1 MYDILIKKGEIID
14 GSGTKSFKADIGIKG
29 EIISAIAPTINE
41 NAKEIIDAD
50 GLVVSPGF
58 IDIHSHSD
66 FTLLLNPLGESKIRQ
81 GITTEL
87 VGNCGFTAA
96 PVRKKYF
103 DELMEY
109 LVNTVILN
117 GKLKRQ
123 WNWYSQKD
131 FLDTLASKGIAL
143 NIASLVGH
151 GTIRIAAVGFEK
163 REPSF
168 AELKKMLNMLEYE
181 MENGLFGLSTGLQYE
196 PGTFATTEELVELC
210 RVVSH
215 YGGIYATH
223 MKSEGN
229 YLLECISQAIDIA
242 EKTGVSVEISHLKAT
257 NPRNWSKIHEALR
270 LIDEANKDGL
280 SIDFDV
286 YPYIAFGSGLTD
298 LIPPQFKD
306 EGVHKMIAALKNEKS
321 KKDVI
326 SSMTGDFSSWENPM
340 ENNNW
345 NKVRIASVKTNKNKK
360 YEGKNINEVS
370 KEMGCSPYDAVIKLL
385 VEEKGS
391 VKMIFFG
398 MQEKGLQT
406 LMKHPHA
413 IFCTDGRA
421 TAPYGELSRG
431 KVHPRYY
438 GSFPR
443 ILGRYVNQK
452 KLLSLEEAV
461 NKMTLRPAQKI
472 GLKQRGLLKTGY
484 YADIT
489 IFDKTKIID
498 TATFDNPHS
507 YPEGI
512 MYVIVNGAIV
522 VSKGEHT
529 GRLPGKILKKL

>member
-1 MYDILIKKGEIID
+1 
-14 GSGTKSFKADIGIKG
+14 
-29 EIISAIAPTINE
+29 
-41 NAKEIIDAD
+41 
-50 GLVVSPGF
+50 
-58 IDIHSHSD
+58 
-66 FTLLLNPLGESKIRQ
+66 
-81 GITTEL
+81 
-87 VGNCGFTAA
+87 
-96 PVRKKYF
+96 
-103 DELMEY
+103 
-109 LVNTVILN
+109 
-117 GKLKRQ
+117 
-123 WNWYSQKD
+123 
-131 FLDTLASKGIAL
+131 
-143 NIASLVGH
+143 
-151 GTIRIAAVGFEK
+151 
-163 REPSF
+163 
-168 AELKKMLNMLEYE
+168 
-181 MENGLFGLSTGLQYE
+181 
-196 PGTFATTEELVELC
+196 
-210 RVVSH
+210 
-215 YGGIYATH
+215 

-257 NPRNWSKIHEALR
+257 NPQNWSKIHEALR
-270 LIDEANKDGL
+270 LIDEANKNGL
-280 SIDFDV
+280 YIDFDV

-306 EGVHKMIAALKNEKS
+306 EGIHKMIAALKNEKS

-421 TAPYGELSRG
+421 TAPYGELSKG

>member
-1 MYDILIKKGEIID
+1 
-14 GSGTKSFKADIGIKG
+14 
-29 EIISAIAPTINE
+29 
-41 NAKEIIDAD
+41 
-50 GLVVSPGF
+50 
-58 IDIHSHSD
+58 
-66 FTLLLNPLGESKIRQ
+66 
-81 GITTEL
+81 
-87 VGNCGFTAA
+87 
-96 PVRKKYF
+96 
-103 DELMEY
+103 
-109 LVNTVILN
+109 
-117 GKLKRQ
+117 
-123 WNWYSQKD
+123 
-131 FLDTLASKGIAL
+131 
-143 NIASLVGH
+143 
-151 GTIRIAAVGFEK
+151 
-163 REPSF
+163 
-168 AELKKMLNMLEYE
+168 
-181 MENGLFGLSTGLQYE
+181 
-196 PGTFATTEELVELC
+196 
-210 RVVSH
+210 
-215 YGGIYATH
+215 
-223 MKSEGN
+223 
-229 YLLECISQAIDIA
+229 
-242 EKTGVSVEISHLKAT
+242 
-257 NPRNWSKIHEALR
+257 
-270 LIDEANKDGL
+270 
-280 SIDFDV
+280 
-286 YPYIAFGSGLTD
+286 
-298 LIPPQFKD
+298 
-306 EGVHKMIAALKNEKS
+306 
-321 KKDVI
+321 
-326 SSMTGDFSSWENPM
+326 M